1 MNILMTGL
9 LITAAV
15 LTGLVLLA
23 IVISIL
29 KHVIQFITGKKLLD
43 EENNQDDEKD
53 DIDNSL
59 STTSRLNLITIVL
72 NTIRIHSL

>member
-1 MNILMTGL
+1 MTGL

-23 IVISIL
+23 IVVRIL
-29 KHVIQFITGKKLLD
+29 KHVIQFVTGKKLL
-43 EENNQDDEKD
+43 EEEKNQDDEED
-53 DIDNSL
+53 NNDNSL
-59 STTSRLNLITIVL
+59 STTSRLNLITTVL

>member
-1 MNILMTGL
+1 MEILITGL
-9 LITAAV
+9 LITAAL

-29 KHVIQFITGKKLLD
+29 KHAIQFITGKKLLD

-53 DIDNSL
+53 EDDNSL
-59 STTSRLNLITIVL
+59 STISRLNLITTVL

>member
-1 MNILMTGL
+1 MTGL

-23 IVISIL
+23 IVVKIL
-29 KHVIQFITGKKLLD
+29 KHIIQFVTGKKLL
-43 EENNQDDEKD
+43 EEEKNQDDEED
-53 DIDNSL
+53 DNDNSL
-59 STTSRLNLITIVL
+59 STTSRLNLITTVL

>member
-1 MNILMTGL
+1 MKMLMTGL

-23 IVISIL
+23 IVVKIL

-53 DIDNSL
+53 DNDNSL
-59 STTSRLNLITIVL
+59 STISRLNLITTVL
-72 NTIRIHSL
+72 NTMRIHSL

>member
-1 MNILMTGL
+1 MDILMTGL

-23 IVISIL
+23 IVVKIL
-29 KHVIQFITGKKLLD
+29 KHIIQFITGKKLLE
-43 EENNQDDEKD
+43 EENNQDDEED

-59 STTSRLNLITIVL
+59 STTSRLNLITTVL

>member
-1 MNILMTGL
+1 MTGL

-23 IVISIL
+23 IVVRIL
-29 KHVIQFITGKKLLD
+29 KHVIQFITGKKLLE
-43 EENNQDDEKD
+43 EENNQDDEED
-53 DIDNSL
+53 DNDNSL
-59 STTSRLNLITIVL
+59 STTSRLNLITTVL

>member
-1 MNILMTGL
+1 MTGL

-15 LTGLVLLA
+15 LTGLVLLD

-59 STTSRLNLITIVL
+59 STTSRLNLIITVL

>member
-1 MNILMTGL
+1 MLITGL

-23 IVISIL
+23 IVVRIL

-53 DIDNSL
+53 DDDNSL
-59 STTSRLNLITIVL
+59 SIISRLNLITMIL
-72 NTIRIHSL
+72 NTMRIHSL

>member
-1 MNILMTGL
+1 MTGL

-23 IVISIL
+23 FVVKIL

-59 STTSRLNLITIVL
+59 STTSRLNLITTVL

>member
-1 MNILMTGL
+1 MIGL
-9 LITAAV
+9 LIMAAL

-23 IVISIL
+23 IVVRIL
-29 KHVIQFITGKKLLD
+29 KHVIQFITGKKLLE
-43 EENNQDDEKD
+43 EENNQDDEED

-59 STTSRLNLITIVL
+59 STTSRLNLITTVL

>member
-1 MNILMTGL
+1 MTGL

-59 STTSRLNLITIVL
+59 STTSRLNLIKTVL
-72 NTIRIHSL
+72 NTMRIHSL

>member
-1 MNILMTGL
+1 MTGL

-23 IVISIL
+23 IVIKIL
-29 KHVIQFITGKKLLD
+29 KHVIQFVTGKKLL
-43 EENNQDDEKD
+43 EEEKNQDDEED
-53 DIDNSL
+53 DNDNSL
-59 STTSRLNLITIVL
+59 STTSRLNLITTVL

>member
-1 MNILMTGL
+1 MEMLITGL

-23 IVISIL
+23 IVVRIL

-53 DIDNSL
+53 DDDNSL
-59 STTSRLNLITIVL
+59 SIISRLNLITMIL
-72 NTIRIHSL
+72 NTMRIHSL

>member
-1 MNILMTGL
+1 MDILMTGL

-23 IVISIL
+23 IVIKIL
-29 KHVIQFITGKKLLD
+29 KHVIQFVTGKKLLE
-43 EENNQDDEKD
+43 EENNQDDEED
-53 DIDNSL
+53 DDDNSL
-59 STTSRLNLITIVL
+59 STISRLNLITIVL

>member
-1 MNILMTGL
+1 MLITGL

-23 IVISIL
+23 IVIRIL

-53 DIDNSL
+53 DDDNSL
-59 STTSRLNLITIVL
+59 STISTLNLITTIL
-72 NTIRIHSL
+72 NTTRIH

>member
-1 MNILMTGL
+1 MTGL

-23 IVISIL
+23 IVVKIL
-29 KHVIQFITGKKLLD
+29 KHIIQFITGKKLLE
-43 EENNQDDEKD
+43 EENNQDDEED

-59 STTSRLNLITIVL
+59 STTSRLNLITTVL

>member
-1 MNILMTGL
+1 MDILMTGL

-23 IVISIL
+23 FVVKIL

-59 STTSRLNLITIVL
+59 STTSRLNLITTVL

>member
-1 MNILMTGL
+1 MDILITGL

-15 LTGLVLLA
+15 LICLVLLA
-23 IVISIL
+23 IVVRIL

-53 DIDNSL
+53 DDHNSL
-59 STTSRLNLITIVL
+59 STISRLNLMTTIL
-72 NTIRIHSL
+72 NTMRIH

>member
-1 MNILMTGL
+1 MTGL

>member
-1 MNILMTGL
+1 MEMLMTGL

-23 IVISIL
+23 IVVRIL

-53 DIDNSL
+53 DDDNSL
-59 STTSRLNLITIVL
+59 STISRLNLITMVL
-72 NTIRIHSL
+72 NTMRIHSL

>member
-1 MNILMTGL
+1 MLMTGL

-23 IVISIL
+23 IVIRIL

-53 DIDNSL
+53 DNDNSL
-59 STTSRLNLITIVL
+59 STISRLNLITMVL
-72 NTIRIHSL
+72 NTMRIHSL

>member
-1 MNILMTGL
+1 MTGL

-15 LTGLVLLA
+15 LTGLVLLT
-23 IVISIL
+23 IVIRIL

-43 EENNQDDEKD
+43 EENNQNDEKD
-53 DIDNSL
+53 DDDNSL
-59 STTSRLNLITIVL
+59 STTSRLNLITTVL

>member
-1 MNILMTGL
+1 MEMLMTGL

-23 IVISIL
+23 IVIRIL

-53 DIDNSL
+53 DNDNSL
-59 STTSRLNLITIVL
+59 STISRLNLITMVL
-72 NTIRIHSL
+72 NTMRIHSL

>member
-1 MNILMTGL
+1 MDILMTGL

-15 LTGLVLLA
+15 LTGLVLLV
-23 IVISIL
+23 IVIRIL

-53 DIDNSL
+53 DDDNSL
-59 STTSRLNLITIVL
+59 STISRLNLITTVL
-72 NTIRIHSL
+72 NTTRIH

>member
-1 MNILMTGL
+1 MDILMTGL

-23 IVISIL
+23 IVIRIL

-59 STTSRLNLITIVL
+59 STTSRLNLITTVL

>member
-1 MNILMTGL
+1 MTGL

-23 IVISIL
+23 IVVKIL
-29 KHVIQFITGKKLLD
+29 KHVIQFVTGKKLL
-43 EENNQDDEKD
+43 EEEKNQDDEED
-53 DIDNSL
+53 DNDNSL
-59 STTSRLNLITIVL
+59 STTSRLNLITTVL